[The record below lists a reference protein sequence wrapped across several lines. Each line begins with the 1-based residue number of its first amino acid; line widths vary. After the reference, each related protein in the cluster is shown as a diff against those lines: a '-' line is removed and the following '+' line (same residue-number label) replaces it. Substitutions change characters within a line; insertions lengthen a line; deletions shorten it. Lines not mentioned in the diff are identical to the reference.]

1 MNSIAFIDYSVVYS
15 FAGIGE
21 STSRQT
27 KAQLSQQ
34 SLLKAQQENASSALF
49 LK

>member
-1 MNSIAFIDYSVVYS
+1 MNSIAFKAYSVMYS

-21 STSRQT
+21 ATPRQT

-34 SLLKAQQENASSALF
+34 SLLKAQQESASSAIS
-49 LK
+49 